1 MVKHV
6 YKKHRQVGRG
16 FQFKTK
22 TKMGRLILIDRQSLI
37 MFLKKK
43 ISLFHIFDFILPIS
57 QRQQKTE
64 YAYCANQKANK

>member
-16 FQFKTK
+16 LQFKTK

-43 ISLFHIFDFILPIS
+43 ISLFHIFLIS
-57 QRQQKTE
+57 YYR
-64 YAYCANQKANK
+64 

>member
-16 FQFKTK
+16 LQLKTK

-43 ISLFHIFDFILPIS
+43 IS
-57 QRQQKTE
+57 
-64 YAYCANQKANK
+64 